1 MNSGR
6 SAALAAALMFLLLFT
21 ISIAG
26 KGNADIRKP
35 AEGPK
40 ILFIGNSLTYAN
52 DMPLIV
58 EAFAKAKGRKR
69 FEVKMA
75 APPNFGLEDHWNRNE
90 TRKLLA
96 GKKWDFVVMQQGP
109 SASKEGRAMLLEY
122 GGLMAAEI
130 RKGGGVPAMYMV
142 WPSVSRANDFEGVR
156 ESYRMAANQFNG
168 PLLPVGE
175 AWLIALTID
184 RSIQLFSE
192 DGFHPTE
199 AGSYL
204 AALVIFEQLFQESPI
219 GLPARVAFGSGR
231 TIDIPSKVAK
241 TLQQAA
247 AEANKKFGKRTSD
260 AVR

>member
-1 MNSGR
+1 
-6 SAALAAALMFLLLFT
+6 MFLLSFT
-21 ISIAG
+21 ISIPG
-26 KGNADIRKP
+26 QGNSDIRKSP
-35 AEGPK
+35 EGPK

-58 EAFAKAKGRKR
+58 EAFAKAKGMKR

-75 APPNFGLEDHWNRNE
+75 ALPNFGLEDHWNRKE
-90 TRKLLA
+90 TRKILT

-122 GGLMAAEI
+122 GGLLAAEI
-130 RKGGGVPAMYMV
+130 RKGGGVPAIYMV

-156 ESYRMAANQFNG
+156 ESYRMAANEFDG

-184 RSIQLFSE
+184 RSTQLFSE

-204 AALVIFEQLFQESPI
+204 AASVIFEQLFQESAI
-219 GLPARVAFGSGR
+219 GLPARVVLGSGR
-231 TIDIPSKVAK
+231 TIDIPSKEARI
-241 TLQQAA
+241 LQQAA
-247 AEANKKFGKRTSD
+247 AEANKKFGKRASD
-260 AVR
+260 VVR